1 MGVGGHRDVDFYCVV
16 LLGKIYDFWLKIW
29 IASVRLFLLGLG
41 LLIEKI

>member
-1 MGVGGHRDVDFYCVV
+1 MLTFLCCFTGENIRFLVKDMDHMG
-16 LLGKIYDFWLKIW
+16 